1 LLQSLLLAGCCAGVF
16 CLSSGVFITIG
27 ALERALLL
35 PACLGA
41 ELLLGGALLVEFS
54 VRFEAGSGGNGNRG
68 PAAGPAR
75 GRTAIEVVVLQA
87 LVLLPFASVMD
98 GGVRLQ
104 ACWYSYLGY
113 LAGALL
119 ILARRGRAPTRG
131 DLLYLRWAWL
141 PIVVIGVVLF
151 LRVWKAKGL
160 L

>member
-1 LLQSLLLAGCCAGVF
+1 VF
-16 CLSSGVFITIG
+16 VTIG

-41 ELLLGGALLVEFS
+41 ALLLGGALLVELS
-54 VRFEAGSGGNGNRG
+54 VRLEGGSGGNGNRR
-68 PAAGPAR
+68 PAVGPAR
-75 GRTAIEVVVLQA
+75 GWTAIEVVVLQV
-87 LVLLPFASVMD
+87 LILLPFALLLD

-113 LAGALL
+113 LAGALI

-151 LRVWKAKGL
+151 LHVWKAKGL